1 MKIKEAV
8 GKIKVGD
15 TVITDGYRNAFLFDF
30 YIKGKVIKINKYGFY
45 LEVTEA
51 MNNRD
56 CFKENLKPWFINW
69 DNYKADI
76 DILSSEETKKWSQLI
91 KEEIMNIKEKFLLFL
106 TQEPYKSL
114 RKAKIVDDQNMLTD
128 DGATIFLGWLLMK
141 YADEFKKEVVD
152 ELLQEKTEE

>member
-30 YIKGKVIKINKYGFY
+30 DIKGKVIKINKDGFY

-91 KEEIMNIKEKFLLFL
+91 KEKIMNIKEKFLLFL

-141 YADEFKKEVVD
+141 YVDEFKKEVVD
-152 ELLQEKTEE
+152 KLLQEQKEE

>member
-1 MKIKEAV
+1 MEIREAV

-15 TVITDGYRNAFLFDF
+15 TVITNGYRNTFLLNFD
-30 YIKGKVIKINKYGFY
+30 IKGRVIKTNKDGFY
-45 LEVTEA
+45 LEVTEIGKYG
-51 MNNRD
+51 NW
-56 CFKENLKPWFINW
+56 FKENFKPWSISW
-69 DNYKADI
+69 DNKGAYI
-76 DILSSEETKKWSQLI
+76 HILSSEETKKWSQLI
-91 KEEIMNIKEKFLLFL
+91 KEKIMNIKEKFLLFL

-152 ELLQEKTEE
+152 KLLKEQKEE